1 MENENEIKNQE
12 INETQENSEQEQSE
26 LDNGNENQE
35 PSTEDKLKETQD
47 KLLRTL
53 AEIENQRRRFEKETK
68 EAFEYGGFNF
78 ARETLAVLD
87 NLQRAYQS
95 IKNDESLKDNKDLN
109 KFLENIEIIEK
120 DLISIFEKNNIK
132 KIKCLNE
139 KFDPNQHQAMLEIED
154 EKVEPGTILQEIQP
168 GYFLKDRLLRPSF
181 VAIATKKSAETEENS
196 EQEQNELGGGN
207 QNQEPSAEDKLKET
221 QDKLLRTLAEIEN
234 QRRRFEK
241 ETKEAFEYGGFNF
254 ARETLAVLDNLQRAY
269 QSIKNDETL
278 KDNKDLNKFLE
289 NIEIIEKDLVS
300 IFEKNN
306 IKKIKCLNEK
316 FDPNQHQAMLE
327 IEDEKVEPGTILQEI
342 QPGYFLKDRLLRPSF
357 VAIAKKKITET
368 DENKEKN

>member
-95 IKNDESLKDNKDLN
+95 IKNDE
-109 KFLENIEIIEK
+109 
-120 DLISIFEKNNIK
+120 
-132 KIKCLNE
+132 
-139 KFDPNQHQAMLEIED
+139 
-154 EKVEPGTILQEIQP
+154 
-168 GYFLKDRLLRPSF
+168 
-181 VAIATKKSAETEENS
+181 
-196 EQEQNELGGGN
+196 
-207 QNQEPSAEDKLKET
+207 
-221 QDKLLRTLAEIEN
+221 
-234 QRRRFEK
+234 
-241 ETKEAFEYGGFNF
+241 
-254 ARETLAVLDNLQRAY
+254 
-269 QSIKNDETL
+269 TL

-289 NIEIIEKDLVS
+289 NIEINEKDLVS

>member
-12 INETQENSEQEQSE
+12 INETQKNSEQERSE

-120 DLISIFEKNNIK
+120 DL
-132 KIKCLNE
+132 
-139 KFDPNQHQAMLEIED
+139 
-154 EKVEPGTILQEIQP
+154 
-168 GYFLKDRLLRPSF
+168 
-181 VAIATKKSAETEENS
+181 
-196 EQEQNELGGGN
+196 
-207 QNQEPSAEDKLKET
+207 
-221 QDKLLRTLAEIEN
+221 
-234 QRRRFEK
+234 
-241 ETKEAFEYGGFNF
+241 
-254 ARETLAVLDNLQRAY
+254 
-269 QSIKNDETL
+269 
-278 KDNKDLNKFLE
+278 
-289 NIEIIEKDLVS
+289 VS

-357 VAIAKKKITET
+357 VAIAKKKIAEN

>member
-12 INETQENSEQEQSE
+12 INETQENSEQEQSGLE
-26 LDNGNENQE
+26 NGNENQE

-120 DLISIFEKNNIK
+120 DLLSIFEKNNIK

-139 KFDPNQHQAMLEIED
+139 KFDPNQHQDMLEIED
-154 EKVEPGTILQEIQP
+154 EKVE
-168 GYFLKDRLLRPSF
+168 S
-181 VAIATKKSAETEENS
+181 
-196 EQEQNELGGGN
+196 
-207 QNQEPSAEDKLKET
+207 
-221 QDKLLRTLAEIEN
+221 
-234 QRRRFEK
+234 
-241 ETKEAFEYGGFNF
+241 
-254 ARETLAVLDNLQRAY
+254 
-269 QSIKNDETL
+269 
-278 KDNKDLNKFLE
+278 
-289 NIEIIEKDLVS
+289 
-300 IFEKNN
+300 
-306 IKKIKCLNEK
+306 
-316 FDPNQHQAMLE
+316 
-327 IEDEKVEPGTILQEI
+327 GTILQEI

-357 VAIAKKKITET
+357 VAIAKKKIAEN

>member
-1 MENENEIKNQE
+1 MENENDIKNQE
-12 INETQENSEQEQSE
+12 INETQENSEQEQNE
-26 LDNGNENQE
+26 LDNDNENQE

-95 IKNDESLKDNKDLN
+95 IKNDES
-109 KFLENIEIIEK
+109 
-120 DLISIFEKNNIK
+120 
-132 KIKCLNE
+132 
-139 KFDPNQHQAMLEIED
+139 
-154 EKVEPGTILQEIQP
+154 
-168 GYFLKDRLLRPSF
+168 
-181 VAIATKKSAETEENS
+181 
-196 EQEQNELGGGN
+196 
-207 QNQEPSAEDKLKET
+207 
-221 QDKLLRTLAEIEN
+221 
-234 QRRRFEK
+234 
-241 ETKEAFEYGGFNF
+241 
-254 ARETLAVLDNLQRAY
+254 
-269 QSIKNDETL
+269 L

>member
-12 INETQENSEQEQSE
+12 INETQENSEQEQSQ

-120 DLISIFEKNNIK
+120 DL
-132 KIKCLNE
+132 
-139 KFDPNQHQAMLEIED
+139 
-154 EKVEPGTILQEIQP
+154 
-168 GYFLKDRLLRPSF
+168 
-181 VAIATKKSAETEENS
+181 
-196 EQEQNELGGGN
+196 
-207 QNQEPSAEDKLKET
+207 
-221 QDKLLRTLAEIEN
+221 
-234 QRRRFEK
+234 
-241 ETKEAFEYGGFNF
+241 
-254 ARETLAVLDNLQRAY
+254 
-269 QSIKNDETL
+269 
-278 KDNKDLNKFLE
+278 
-289 NIEIIEKDLVS
+289 VS

-357 VAIAKKKITET
+357 VAIAKKKIEKN

>member
-26 LDNGNENQE
+26 LDNGNEKQE

-181 VAIATKKSAETEENS
+181 VAIA
-196 EQEQNELGGGN
+196 
-207 QNQEPSAEDKLKET
+207 
-221 QDKLLRTLAEIEN
+221 
-234 QRRRFEK
+234 
-241 ETKEAFEYGGFNF
+241 
-254 ARETLAVLDNLQRAY
+254 
-269 QSIKNDETL
+269 
-278 KDNKDLNKFLE
+278 
-289 NIEIIEKDLVS
+289 
-300 IFEKNN
+300 
-306 IKKIKCLNEK
+306 
-316 FDPNQHQAMLE
+316 
-327 IEDEKVEPGTILQEI
+327 
-342 QPGYFLKDRLLRPSF
+342 
-357 VAIAKKKITET
+357 KKKNAEN

>member
-26 LDNGNENQE
+26 LDNGNEKQE

-181 VAIATKKSAETEENS
+181 VAIA
-196 EQEQNELGGGN
+196 
-207 QNQEPSAEDKLKET
+207 
-221 QDKLLRTLAEIEN
+221 
-234 QRRRFEK
+234 
-241 ETKEAFEYGGFNF
+241 
-254 ARETLAVLDNLQRAY
+254 
-269 QSIKNDETL
+269 
-278 KDNKDLNKFLE
+278 
-289 NIEIIEKDLVS
+289 
-300 IFEKNN
+300 
-306 IKKIKCLNEK
+306 
-316 FDPNQHQAMLE
+316 
-327 IEDEKVEPGTILQEI
+327 
-342 QPGYFLKDRLLRPSF
+342 
-357 VAIAKKKITET
+357 KKKNTET